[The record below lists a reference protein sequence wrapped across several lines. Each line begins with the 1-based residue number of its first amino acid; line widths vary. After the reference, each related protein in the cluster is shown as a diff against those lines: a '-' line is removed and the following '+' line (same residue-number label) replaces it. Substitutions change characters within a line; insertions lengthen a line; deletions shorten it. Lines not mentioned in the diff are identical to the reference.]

1 MARIGVDEAAGRGD
15 GNTVEQLPAHP
26 ECLGRR
32 GDTHSV
38 DCEAL
43 EDPAGDPVGHF
54 RSIVGARQRALE
66 DLPAAGGV
74 GAGEAGNEDVQAG
87 GEPHDREVDEAALD
101 MISLCPWVEQPGQV
115 SETST
120 GEALMMVRAPT
131 SAASVMLTPISAVR
145 QMVSAT
151 RLPVGCPSRVLVR
164 SDVGVVALILY
175 RQGPLHVV
183 PHRSRPAGSYALRI
197 TKSHQKPVST
207 IRGSGPLSPRPC
219 SEQQQTLPEA
229 PTPSRCSSCASCPP
243 SASPTASSCGRCH
256 HRNTCLGHPYA
267 KRGYSYEK

>member
-1 MARIGVDEAAGRGD
+1 MLPHVFIDPQDPHPGQMARIGVDEAAGRGD

-54 RSIVGARQRALE
+54 RSIVGARQRGLE

-101 MISLCPWVEQPGQV
+101 MISFCPWG
-115 SETST
+115 
-120 GEALMMVRAPT
+120 GAVRAC
-131 SAASVMLTPISAVR
+131 
-145 QMVSAT
+145 
-151 RLPVGCPSRVLVR
+151 VGDVHWGGVDDGEGA
-164 SDVGVVALILY
+164 DVGGVGDA
-175 RQGPLHVV
+175 H
-183 PHRSRPAGSYALRI
+183 
-197 TKSHQKPVST
+197 TDF
-207 IRGSGPLSPRPC
+207 
-219 SEQQQTLPEA
+219 
-229 PTPSRCSSCASCPP
+229 
-243 SASPTASSCGRCH
+243 CG
-256 HRNTCLGHPYA
+256 A
-267 KRGYSYEK
+267 A